1 VKKQLTSLDLFY
13 LVKELQG
20 LVSARVQKVYQ
31 IQNTVYLVVYGEQT
45 KQTIVLAPNRIT
57 VTEYEHK
64 FPVKPPNFCML
75 LRKHL
80 VNKRIVSITQHE
92 FERIVEIEFPDRI
105 LVVELFSD
113 GNIILVDKNIHE
125 IIQPLHVQH
134 WKARNIV
141 PKNVY
146 EYPPKGVNTPE
157 LTKEAFVEILKT
169 SDKDVVRTLA
179 TKLSL
184 GGTYAEE
191 VCFLT
196 DVNKETL
203 GSVLSDEVLNRI
215 YARAKELFTKEVKP
229 SVYEKQQVV
238 APFELRHLEN
248 EPKPFKSITEAA
260 DAFFAEPVIK
270 RDKHDELKHRL
281 DEQQASLTKI
291 KKDQTE
297 YKKKGDE
304 LSQKQNFKEAGEA
317 YEKGKKA
324 KKKET
329 GLKGAI
335 ENTKKQLEKTP
346 VVIEKPKKK
355 VVEKK
360 EWYEKFR
367 WFNSSDGF
375 LIVGG
380 KDATTNEMI
389 VKKYT
394 EKNDIVFHAEIVGAP
409 FCVVKARKREGAKAK
424 KIPETTLEEAAQ
436 FAASYSKA
444 WQKKLGT
451 IDVYAVK
458 PEQLRKELG
467 LPKGAFM
474 VHGERDYYHNVVLE
488 MAFSLGKKKELIH
501 GPSKMVEKQ
510 TKRLVRVRP
519 GRIRAGELAKKI
531 KHKLKFEGTIEDIQK
546 FIPTGKGVLK

>member
-20 LVSARVQKVYQ
+20 LASARVQKVYQ

-45 KQTIVLAPNRIT
+45 KQTIILAPNRIT
-57 VTEYEHK
+57 VTEYEHT
-64 FPVKPPNFCML
+64 FPTKPPNFCML

-80 VNKRIVSITQHE
+80 VNKRIISIKQHE

-125 IIQPLHVQH
+125 IIHPLHVQH
-134 WKARNIV
+134 WKDRDVV
-141 PKNVY
+141 PRNVY
-146 EYPPKGVNTPE
+146 EYPPAGVNTPE
-157 LTKEAFVEILKT
+157 LTKEAFIEILKT

-179 TKLSL
+179 TKFSL

-196 DVNKETL
+196 DVNKESL
-203 GSVLSDEVLNRI
+203 GSVLSDEVLERI
-215 YARAKELFTKEVKP
+215 YNKIKELFTRDVKP
-229 SVYEKQQVV
+229 SVYAKQQAI
-238 APFELRHLEN
+238 APFELRHLE
-248 EPKPFKSITEAA
+248 ETPKPFKTIAEAA

-281 DEQQASLTKI
+281 DEQQASLKKI
-291 KKDQTE
+291 TKDQTE

-304 LSQKQNFKEAGEA
+304 LSQKRDFKEAGEA

-324 KKKET
+324 KKKEA
-329 GLKGAI
+329 GLKDAI
-335 ENTKKQLEKTP
+335 ENTKKQLEKAP
-346 VVIEKPKKK
+346 IVVEKPKKK
-355 VVEKK
+355 EVEKK

-367 WFNSSDGF
+367 WFKSSDGF
-375 LIVGG
+375 IVVGG

-389 VKKYT
+389 VKKHT
-394 EKNDIVFHAEIVGAP
+394 EKNDIVFHAEIIGAP
-409 FCVVKARKREGAKAK
+409 FCVVKAGK
-424 KIPETTLEEAAQ
+424 KTEVPKTTLEETAQ

-444 WQKKLGT
+444 WQKRLGT
-451 IDVYAVK
+451 VDVYAVK
-458 PEQLRKELG
+458 PGQLRKELG

-474 VHGERDYYHNVVLE
+474 VHGERNYYHNVVLE
-488 MAFSLGKKKELIH
+488 MAFGLGKKKELVH
-501 GPSKMVEKQ
+501 GPSKMVEKK

-519 GRIRAGELAKKI
+519 GRIKAGELAKKI
-531 KHKLKFEGTIEDIQK
+531 KYKLKFEGTIEDIQK
-546 FIPTGKGVLK
+546 FIPTGKGILK